1 MAGRPRVRELA
12 YYLVGGS
19 LARVQDKEYG
29 LSYKDS
35 YGKTFKRGADMVASV
50 R

>member
-1 MAGRPRVRELA
+1 MRELA
-12 YYLVGGS
+12 YLVGGS
-19 LARVQDKEYG
+19 LARGQNKEYG

-35 YGKTFKRGADMVASV
+35 YGKTFNRGADMLTSV

>member
-12 YYLVGGS
+12 YLVGGS
-19 LARVQDKEYG
+19 LARGQDKEYG